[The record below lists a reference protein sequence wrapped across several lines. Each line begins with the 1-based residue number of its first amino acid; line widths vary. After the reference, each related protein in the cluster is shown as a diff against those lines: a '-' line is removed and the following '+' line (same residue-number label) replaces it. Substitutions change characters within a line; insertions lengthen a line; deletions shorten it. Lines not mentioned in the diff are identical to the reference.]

1 MKPLLTFLH
10 KRAEDV
16 LVLLTIVMFGAF
28 IIQIVSRY
36 VFNAPTDWTHELI
49 LITWVWIVFWGAAFF
64 LDDKDHVKF
73 DVLYNLGGERA
84 RRIMSI
90 IAAVTLAAAFA
101 VSAPATW
108 DFITFKKIRSSD
120 ILGIR
125 MDYIFAVYLLFLA
138 SIVLHYG
145 RRTWRLVSGV
155 PLSALDRQDM
165 AEHDSRDASAKPASK
180 DLP

>member
-1 MKPLLTFLH
+1 
-10 KRAEDV
+10 
-16 LVLLTIVMFGAF
+16 
-28 IIQIVSRY
+28 
-36 VFNAPTDWTHELI
+36 
-49 LITWVWIVFWGAAFF
+49 
-64 LDDKDHVKF
+64 
-73 DVLYNLGGERA
+73 
-84 RRIMSI
+84 
-90 IAAVTLAAAFA
+90 